1 MKQKNKVV
9 TDINISKIKQLFVYF
24 SVHFLCTVFLTH
36 FNPFPSKKSFTPVEI
51 KCLE

>member
-1 MKQKNKVV
+1 MKQKNKVI

-24 SVHFLCTVFLTH
+24 FVYFLCIVFLTH